1 VQNNK
6 KFTKLKNYFSGSTQ
20 NFMSNYPFYYKVK
33 FHLLTRDQEN
43 NLEFQNDY
51 REFSNSDPLKAR
63 EEAFEEFEE
72 YLSYLEENKK
82 LKKV

>member
-1 VQNNK
+1 MPSGRENNK

-20 NFMSNYPFYYKVK
+20 NFMPNYPFYYKVK

-51 REFSNSDPLKAR
+51 K
-63 EEAFEEFEE
+63 
-72 YLSYLEENKK
+72 
-82 LKKV
+82 